1 MHFNQHF
8 FSFFLGPLCYFGDHL
23 LWLQDDRNAV
33 IADMSGQNTAVISG
47 TRLCGLNMVAV
58 LDPVLHYY
66 PSKYVLMFIN
76 CLCSRNVL
84 ACEIQEDYA
93 STNQCEILMEVILL
107 QTHVRL

>member
-47 TRLCGLNMVAV
+47 TRLSDLNMVAV
-58 LDPVLHYY
+58 LDPVLHHY
-66 PSKYVLMFIN
+66 PSKYAVMFTY
-76 CLCSRNVL
+76 CLCSHNVL
-84 ACEIQEDYA
+84 VCEIQEDYT
-93 STNQCEILMEVILL
+93 STNQCEILLEVILL
-107 QTHVRL
+107 QRHAKL